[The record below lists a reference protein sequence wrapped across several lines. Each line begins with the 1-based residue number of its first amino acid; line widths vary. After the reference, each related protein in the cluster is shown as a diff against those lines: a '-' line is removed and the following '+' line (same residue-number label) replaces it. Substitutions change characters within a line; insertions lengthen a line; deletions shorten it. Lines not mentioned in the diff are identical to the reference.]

1 MRGKSVKMSSEIQRL
16 SHSIRRIEIKDF
28 IVDFFYLKKNVN
40 NLLVLLKKLLSNLD
54 TRFIKNSYL
63 LYK

>member
-40 NLLVLLKKLLSNLD
+40 NLLVLLKKLLNNLD
-54 TRFIKNSYL
+54 IRFIKNSYL